1 MVLSLYLDEVKGKQ
15 MNNRIKKKKE
25 SKNTAERG
33 KKGLVLTWIFLGII
47 FMAYFVG
54 LILYAGFTNY
64 FYFIWLF
71 GGLGCFLFAWMA
83 KVRFVNRFL
92 PRWLKV
98 FSGIVIGAGLIFFIA
113 IEAFIF
119 SGFHQTPSREVEYLI
134 VLGAHVRDGRPSNVL
149 VKRLDAAYDYAVEHE
164 NVTIIVSGGQG
175 SNETTT
181 EAFAMAAYLEE
192 KGIDRER
199 IILEEKSTNTDENL
213 SFSKEYVEDGGRVAV
228 VSNNFHIFRAVNL
241 ARHRGYKEPQGL
253 AAKDDIRTTPANLL
267 REFFGVLKDWFCG
280 NMDMRPL

>member
-1 MVLSLYLDEVKGKQ
+1 
-15 MNNRIKKKKE
+15 MNKEIKKKKV
-25 SKNTAERG
+25 SKNIAEKE
-33 KKGLVLTWIFLGII
+33 KKGLVRMWMFLGVIL
-47 FMAYFVG
+47 MAYFVG
-54 LILYAGFTNY
+54 LISYAGFTNY
-64 FYFIWLF
+64 FYFIWF
-71 GGLGCFLFAWMA
+71 IGGLGCFIFAWMA
-83 KVRFVNRFL
+83 KVRFVKRFL

-98 FSGIVIGAGLIFFIA
+98 VLGIVTGAGLVFFIV

-119 SGFHQTPSREVEYLI
+119 SGFYQTPSQEVDYLI

-181 EAFAMAAYLEE
+181 EASAMAAYLEG
-192 KGIDRER
+192 KGISRER
-199 IILEEKSTNTDENL
+199 IILEEKSTSTDENL

-280 NMDMRPL
+280 NMDLLPL

>member
-1 MVLSLYLDEVKGKQ
+1 MG
-15 MNNRIKKKKE
+15 NRIEKKKE
-25 SKNTAERG
+25 SKNITEKE
-33 KKGLVLTWIFLGII
+33 KKGVVRMWIFLGII
-47 FMAYFVG
+47 FMVYFAG
-54 LILYAGFTNY
+54 LIFYAGFTNY
-64 FYFIWLF
+64 FYFIWLI

-83 KVRFVNRFL
+83 KIRFVKRFFPL
-92 PRWLKV
+92 WLKV
-98 FSGIVIGAGLIFFIA
+98 VLGIMIGAGLAFFIV

-119 SGFHQTPSREVEYLI
+119 SGFHQMPSGEVEYLI

-181 EAFAMAAYLEE
+181 EASAMAAYLEG
-192 KGIDRER
+192 KGIERER

-213 SFSKEYVEDGGRVAV
+213 SFSKEYVEDGGSVAV

-280 NMDMRPL
+280 NMDLLPL